1 MNLISTDTGKIRK
14 FGVIAFVFFGSL
26 CALALWRHKPVT
38 PWFFGLFS
46 FLGIACT
53 LFPTQLNPIYDAWLK
68 LAHFSGRIITAL
80 ILALAYYTV
89 ITPSAGLKRLLSG
102 APLPVKPDKKVASYW
117 VARAEPIQPR
127 ERFLKRY

>member
-14 FGVIAFVFFGSL
+14 FGIIAFVFFGSL
-26 CALALWRHKPVT
+26 WALALWRQKTVV

-46 FLGIACT
+46 SLGIACT
-53 LFPTQLNPIYDAWLK
+53 LFPRQLNPIYVAWLK
-68 LAHFSGRIITAL
+68 LAHFSGRITTAL
-80 ILALAYYTV
+80 ILALAYYAV
-89 ITPSAGLKRLLSG
+89 ITPSACLKRLLGG
-102 APLPVKPDKKVASYW
+102 APLPIKPDEKVSSYW